1 MINLAYKDI
10 KHTLSKFIV
19 TAMGVGM
26 LLGIVLIMIGVY
38 RGMADDAKVL
48 LNDINAD
55 IWVVQQNSLGPF
67 AESSRIHQDLQDSI
81 KVVQGIDKAAAMTF
95 QGLQLFDKQKNAV
108 RVYVVGYDPLGDFKV
123 INPDSLIAGRVL
135 RESHY
140 EMVVTDKTGF
150 ALSEKIKVG
159 RDIFTVVG
167 ITQGTVSSSGDPIVY
182 ISLKDAQIM
191 QFSYSNPRIRN
202 DRARGLESKDSQL
215 VNVVVATIKPP
226 YKVEDVAQQIERW
239 KHLTVYTQAEQ
250 IFILSKNVI
259 ERSSKQIGLFTL
271 ILVLVSSIIIGLIIY
286 TMTLEK
292 IKEISIMKLI
302 GIPNF
307 MITKMI
313 IQETILLGAIAFFFG
328 NVFAHIIYSN
338 FPKRVLLEWPD
349 SFVLLAVIIFTSF
362 LSSLIGVYKVL
373 KADPAQAIGG

>member
-10 KHTLSKFIV
+10 QHTFSKFLV

-26 LLGIVLIMIGVY
+26 LLGIVLIMIGVF

-55 IWVVQQNSLGPF
+55 IWVVQQSTLGPF
-67 AESSRIHQDLQDSI
+67 AESSRIYQDLQDSLKSI
-81 KVVQGIDKAAAMTF
+81 EGVQQAAALTF
-95 QGLQLFDKQKNAV
+95 QGMQLSNQQNEAV
-108 RVYVVGYDPLGDFKV
+108 RVYTVGYDPLGDFQV
-123 INPDSLIAGRVL
+123 IRPESVIKGRAL

-150 ALSEKIKVG
+150 ALGEQIKFG
-159 RDIFTVVG
+159 REIFTVVG
-167 ITQGTVSSSGDPIVY
+167 VTTGTVSSGGDPIVY
-182 ISLKDAQIM
+182 VSLKDAQVM
-191 QFSYSNPRIRN
+191 QFSFSNPRIRN
-202 DRARGLESKDSQL
+202 DRARGLEAKDSQL
-215 VNVVVATIKPP
+215 VNVIVARLAPGFVHD
-226 YKVEDVAQQIERW
+226 KVALEIERW

-250 IFILSKNVI
+250 IQIMSKNVI

-302 GIPNF
+302 GIPNGV
-307 MITKMI
+307 ISKMI
-313 IQETILLGAIAFFFG
+313 IQETLLLGAIAFVFG
-328 NVFAHIIYSN
+328 NLFAQLIYSA

-349 SFVLLAVIIFTSF
+349 SFALLVVILFTSF

-373 KADPAQAIGG
+373 KTDPAQAIGG

>member
-10 KHTLSKFIV
+10 QHTLSKFIV

-48 LNDINAD
+48 LNDVNAD
-55 IWVVQQNSLGPF
+55 IWVVQQSTLGPF
-67 AESSRIHQDLQDSI
+67 AESSRIYQDLQDSL
-81 KVVQGIDKAAAMTF
+81 KVIEGVQQTAALTF
-95 QGLQLFDKQKNAV
+95 QGMQLFNKQGVPV
-108 RVYVVGYDPLGDFKV
+108 RVYTVGYDPLGDFQV
-123 INPDSLIAGRVL
+123 IRPESIVEGRAL

-150 ALSEKIKVG
+150 ALGEQITFG

-167 ITQGTVSSSGDPIVY
+167 ITTGTVSSGGDPVVY
-182 ISLKDAQIM
+182 VSLKDAQVM
-191 QFSYSNPRIRN
+191 QFSFSNPRIRN
-202 DRARGLESKDSQL
+202 DRARGVEAKDSQL
-215 VNVVVATIKPP
+215 VNVVVARLNPSFAA
-226 YKVEDVAQQIERW
+226 EAVAQKIERW
-239 KHLTVYTQAEQ
+239 KHLTVYTQVEQ
-250 IFILSKNVI
+250 IHIMSKNVI

-302 GIPNF
+302 GIPNS
-307 MITKMI
+307 IISKMI
-313 IQETILLGAIAFFFG
+313 IQETLLLGGIAFVFG
-328 NVFAHIIYSN
+328 NVFAQLIYSA

-349 SFVLLAVIIFTSF
+349 SFALLVVILFTSF

-373 KADPAQAIGG
+373 KTNPAQAIGG

>member
-10 KHTLSKFIV
+10 QHTLSKFIV

-38 RGMADDAKVL
+38 RGMAEDAKVL

-55 IWVVQQNSLGPF
+55 IWVVQQHTLGPF
-67 AESSRIHQDLQDSI
+67 AESSRLYQDLQDSI
-81 KVVQGIDKAAAMTF
+81 KVIQGVDKAAAMTF
-95 QGLQLFDKQKNAV
+95 QGMQLFDKQHNAV
-108 RVYVVGYDPLGDFKV
+108 RVYTVGYDPLGDFQV
-123 INPDSLIAGRVL
+123 IDPEALIAGRAL

-150 ALSEKIKVG
+150 ALSEKIRVG
-159 RDIFTVVG
+159 REIFTVVG
-167 ITQGTVSSSGDPIVY
+167 ITQGTVSSGGDPIVY
-182 ISLKDAQIM
+182 VSLKDAQVM
-191 QFSYSNPRIRN
+191 QFSFSNPRIRN
-202 DRARGLESKDSQL
+202 DRDRGLEGKDSQL
-215 VNVVVATIKPP
+215 VNVVVASLKPT
-226 YKVEDVAQQIERW
+226 YQAKEVAQQIERW

-302 GIPNF
+302 GIPNIL
-307 MITKMI
+307 ITKMI
-313 IQETILLGAIAFFFG
+313 VQETILLGAIAFFFG
-328 NVFAHIIYSN
+328 NVFALLIYSN
-338 FPKRVLLEWPD
+338 FPKRVLLEPTD
-349 SFVLLAVIIFTSF
+349 SFALLVVIIFTSF

>member
-10 KHTLSKFIV
+10 QHTLSKFIV

-38 RGMADDAKVL
+38 RGMAEDAKIL
-48 LNDINAD
+48 LNDVNAD
-55 IWVVQQNSLGPF
+55 IWVVQQNTLGPF
-67 AESSRIHQDLQDSI
+67 AESSRVYQDLQDSL
-81 KVVQGIDKAAAMTF
+81 KVIQGVDTTAALTF
-95 QGLQLFDKQKNAV
+95 QGMQLFDQQHNAV
-108 RVYVVGYDPLGDFKV
+108 RVYTVGYDPLGDFEV
-123 INPDSLIAGRVL
+123 INPQALIAGRVL

-150 ALSEKIKVG
+150 ALGEKIKVG

-167 ITQGTVSSSGDPIVY
+167 ITTGTVSSGGDPIVY
-182 ISLKDAQIM
+182 VSLKDAQIM
-191 QFSYSNPRIRN
+191 QFSFSNPRLRS
-202 DRARGLESKDSQL
+202 DRARGLQAKDSPL
-215 VNVVVATIKPP
+215 VNVVVAKLKPG
-226 YKVEDVAQQIERW
+226 YQADVVGQDIERW
-239 KHLTVYTQAEQ
+239 KHLTVYSQAQQ
-250 IFILSKNVI
+250 ITILSRNVI

-302 GIPNF
+302 GIPSS

-313 IQETILLGAIAFFFG
+313 IQETILLGGIAFIFG
-328 NVFAHIIYSN
+328 NLFAQLIYSG

-349 SFVLLAVIIFTSF
+349 SFALLAVIIVTSF

>member
-10 KHTLSKFIV
+10 QHTLSKFIV

-55 IWVVQQNSLGPF
+55 IWVVQQNTLGPF
-67 AESSRIHQDLQDSI
+67 AESSRIYQDLQDSL
-81 KVVQGIDKAAAMTF
+81 KVFQAIDKASAMTF
-95 QGLQLFDKQKNAV
+95 QGLQLFDKQQNPV
-108 RVYVVGYDPLGDFKV
+108 RVYAVGYDPLGDFKV
-123 INPDSLIAGRVL
+123 IDPNSLIEGRAL
-135 RESHY
+135 RQSHY
-140 EMVVTDKTGF
+140 EIVVTDKTGF
-150 ALSEKIKVG
+150 ALGEKIQVG

-182 ISLKDAQIM
+182 VSLKDAQTM
-191 QFSYSNPRIRN
+191 QFSYANPRIRN
-202 DRARGLESKDSQL
+202 DRARGVFSKDSQL
-215 VNVVVATIKPP
+215 VNVVVATIKPG
-226 YKVEDVAQQIERW
+226 YSVEQVSQQIERW
-239 KHLTVYTQAEQ
+239 KHLTVYSQAQQ

-302 GIPNF
+302 GIPNS
-307 MITKMI
+307 MITTMI
-313 IQETILLGAIAFFFG
+313 IQETIILGAIAFLFG
-328 NVFAHIIYSN
+328 NVFAHLIYSN

-349 SFVLLAVIIFTSF
+349 SFALLAVIIITSF